1 MLNLYKVINELKKH
15 GDVGISFSRQS
26 SSNPNNDSKLHVS
39 IGVLADNGTQCGPL
53 EISFPFTDEREVN
66 AAIDAAVRM
75 CGLQLIFNLTG
86 KVPDANTFD

>member
-1 MLNLYKVINELKKH
+1 MLNLYKVIKELQKY
-15 GDVGISFSRQS
+15 GDVGISLSKHS
-26 SSNPNNDSKLHVS
+26 SYSPKGTEKLAISV
-39 IGVLADNGTQCGPL
+39 GVIADNGTQCGPL

-86 KVPDANTFD
+86 KVPDANIFD